1 LNDLIVFY
9 FNSFTT
15 QVIIKCHCL
24 IPAAWEAE
32 AGGWRS
38 SPEPR
43 AEVKQSLS
51 TLFGEGGGFA
61 YIRTN
66 HHEAREN

>member
-32 AGGWRS
+32 AGGWR
-38 SPEPR
+38 PR
-43 AEVKQSLS
+43 PCNLEALQCPSLLHFNS
-51 TLFGEGGGFA
+51 DFCSLESA
-61 YIRTN
+61 
-66 HHEAREN
+66 